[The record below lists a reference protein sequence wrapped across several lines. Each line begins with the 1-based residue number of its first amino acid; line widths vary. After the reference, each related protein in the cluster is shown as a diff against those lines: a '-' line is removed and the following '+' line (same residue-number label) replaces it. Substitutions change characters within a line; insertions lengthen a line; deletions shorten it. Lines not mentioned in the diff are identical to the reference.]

1 MSDLADRASGPSR
14 APVDS
19 RIGTAFVLL
28 IQVRV
33 LVVGVT
39 VLVDRQVRGD
49 VRALAV
55 LVVVALL
62 SGVMLLFWERL
73 VPRLYAQPA
82 LLAWDVLVGYAVL
95 EAGGIIGP
103 YFLVTVIAAGL
114 AGLLYR
120 WPTTLALCLQQAV
133 LYYVALFRGEGA
145 GEIRESAA
153 LSLLLAM
160 PLFYGVGAMVGSV
173 IRRLFDEQAA
183 AEEAVWRSEALAMA
197 AEERARLAR
206 EMHDS
211 LTGTLSGI
219 ALSANALPA
228 VVRKSPDRAAKEAQR
243 ISTAAQIATR
253 QARALIAEL
262 RSDAVQRP
270 LHAVVAELAEEWGR
284 TTGTEVRAR
293 VQDGADLPLRA
304 RHETVAIV
312 KEALENVRRHAG
324 ASVVEVAVAGD
335 EHGLRVSVRDDGRGL
350 PGPPGRDG
358 WLEGLADDGHYGLL
372 GMHERA
378 ERAGGELAVDSVP
391 GGGTTLTVRF
401 PPLPPGAGG
410 AHPAPDAP
418 THGNGTGPHGTG
430 RGGAA
435 WNGTPVPGAAGN
447 GAALD
452 PAPGPGPGSGPGIG
466 SSWGDPPAMDRRSR

>member
-1 MSDLADRASGPSR
+1 MSDLADRAPAASR
-14 APVDS
+14 ASVDS
-19 RIGTAFVLL
+19 RIGTTFVLL

-120 WPTTLALCLQQAV
+120 WPTTLMLCLQQAV
-133 LYYVALFRGEGA
+133 LYYVALFRGDGA

-153 LSLLLAM
+153 LSLLVAM

-183 AEEAVWRSEALAMA
+183 AEEALWRSEALAMA

-219 ALSANALPA
+219 ALSANVLPTL
-228 VVRKSPDRAAKEAQR
+228 VRSSPDRAAREARR
-243 ISTAAQIATR
+243 IADAAQVATR
-253 QARALIAEL
+253 QARSLIAEL
-262 RSDAVQRP
+262 RADTVRRP
-270 LHAVVAELAEEWGR
+270 LHAAVGDLVAEWGE
-284 TTGTEVRAR
+284 TTGITVRAR
-293 VQDGADLPLRA
+293 LQDGADLPVRA
-304 RHETVAIV
+304 RHEAVAIV

-324 ASVVEVAVAGD
+324 ASTVEVTVAAD
-335 EHGLRVSVRDDGRGL
+335 EDGLRVVVADDGRGL

-358 WLEGLADDGHYGLL
+358 WLDALADDGHYGLL

-378 ERAGGELAVDSVP
+378 ERAGGEL
-391 GGGTTLTVRF
+391 TVESR
-401 PPLPPGAGG
+401 PGAGTRLTLRFPETSASVTG
-410 AHPAPDAP
+410 DSPDRLPDGDA
-418 THGNGTGPHGTG
+418 
-430 RGGAA
+430 R
-435 WNGTPVPGAAGN
+435 PVPGTVTRAAEENGTQAPDGHEPSLPAAGPGR
-447 GAALD
+447 GA
-452 PAPGPGPGSGPGIG
+452 GWEST
-466 SSWGDPPAMDRRSR
+466 MHRRSR

>member
-1 MSDLADRASGPSR
+1 MSDLTDRASGSLR
-14 APVDS
+14 GSVES
-19 RIGTAFVLL
+19 RIGTTFVLL

-39 VLVDRQVRGD
+39 VLIDQQVRGD
-49 VRALAV
+49 FWAMAV

-62 SGVMLLFWERL
+62 SGLMLLGWERL
-73 VPRLYAQPA
+73 IPRLYAQPA

-133 LYYVALFRGEGA
+133 LYYVALFRGDGA
-145 GEIRESAA
+145 DDIRHSAA
-153 LSLLLAM
+153 LPLLLAM
-160 PLFYGVGAMVGSV
+160 PAFYGIGALVGTV

-197 AEERARLAR
+197 AEERSRLAR

-219 ALSANALPA
+219 ALTASSLPMI
-228 VVRKSPDRAAKEAQR
+228 VRRSPDRAEKEAQR
-243 ISTAAQIATR
+243 ISAAAQIATR
-253 QARALIAEL
+253 QARSLIAEL
-262 RSDAVQRP
+262 RADAVQRP
-270 LHAVVAELAEEWGR
+270 LHVVVRELVAEWGR
-284 TTGTEVRAR
+284 TAGVQVRDR

-304 RHETVAIV
+304 RHETVAII

-324 ASVVEVAVAGD
+324 ASAVEVAVNGGPED
-335 EHGLRVSVRDDGRGL
+335 LRVVVRDDGRGL
-350 PGPPGRDG
+350 PGRPGRDG
-358 WLEGLADDGHYGLL
+358 WLNALADDGHYGLL

-378 ERAGGELAVDSVP
+378 QRVGGELTVDSIP
-391 GGGTTLTVRF
+391 GGGTAITVRF
-401 PPLPPGAGG
+401 PRTASTGTAHASQSLVAG
-410 AHPAPDAP
+410 D
-418 THGNGTGPHGTG
+418 G
-430 RGGAA
+430 R
-435 WNGTPVPGAAGN
+435 AGN
-447 GAALD
+447 GADGRESAGTAAVLEPD
-452 PAPGPGPGSGPGIG
+452 WENAQPV
-466 SSWGDPPAMDRRSR
+466 DRRGQ